1 MGASVRYSSASRH
14 RRNEC
19 EPVSV
24 TKNRVCSGVTLVDCS
39 HGRLDILMQ
48 PGMLTS
54 QLLPDVSRARAL
66 RQGERPLV
74 GPHDVFEYREK
85 KKLDVNHFLTQNP
98 EPRTQNPEPRTQ
110 NPDNR

>member
-1 MGASVRYSSASRH
+1 
-14 RRNEC
+14 
-19 EPVSV
+19 
-24 TKNRVCSGVTLVDCS
+24 
-39 HGRLDILMQ
+39 MQ

-74 GPHDVFEYREK
+74 GPYDVFEYREE
-85 KKLDVNHFLTQNP
+85 KKLNMDHLLNP

-110 NPDNR
+110 IPLNRLQIKTVWPEQIHSSFKFLT